1 MLVLS
6 RRPKEIIR
14 IGDHIRVIVN
24 EVKGGRVRLS
34 IDAPAGVRV
43 HRGEVYEAIQKEKS
57 SESTD

>member
-14 IGDHIRVIVN
+14 IGDNIRVIVN

-34 IDAPAGVRV
+34 IDAPADVRV
-43 HRGEVYEAIQKEKS
+43 HRGEVYEAIKQQEEKQ
-57 SESTD
+57 